1 MGHEVQCIV
10 SLRIRDVG
18 ICAVSDEELND
29 VNVSITS
36 GPLHWSS
43 DEVTTERINFCAL
56 FEEVAACRQL
66 RIDCGPVEG
75 SNILGISVR
84 C

>member
-10 SLRIRDVG
+10 SLRIRDVR

-29 VNVSITS
+29 VDISIAS

-43 DEVTTERINFCAL
+43 DQVTTEGINFCAL
-56 FEEVAACRQL
+56 FEEVSACRQL
-66 RIDCGPVEG
+66 RVDCGPVEG
-75 SNILGISVR
+75 GYILRVSVCR
-84 C
+84 